1 MNAFLR
7 YTVLRVLIF
16 FGCVLALW
24 LAGLRDEEQ
33 LLLLV
38 VLAAL
43 ASMAISYVALRRFRQ
58 DYSTQ
63 LSASIERR
71 AAARREKGGDRRTD
85 EQAEDEE
92 VVVRPSTSEGAA
104 PRRTED
110 DDFR

>member
-7 YTVLRVLIF
+7 YTVLRLLIF

-24 LAGLRDEEQ
+24 LAGLRSEEQ

-63 LSASIERR
+63 LSETIERR

-92 VVVRPSTSEGAA
+92 VTVRPSTAA
-104 PRRTED
+104 RQTAAED

>member
-7 YTVLRVLIF
+7 YTVLRLLIF

-58 DYSTQ
+58 DYSAQ
-63 LSASIERR
+63 LSETIERR

-92 VVVRPSTSEGAA
+92 VIVRPSTAA
-104 PRRTED
+104 RPATAED

>member
-7 YTVLRVLIF
+7 YTVLRLLIF

-24 LAGLRDEEQ
+24 LAGLRSEEQ

-63 LSASIERR
+63 LSETIERR

-92 VVVRPSTSEGAA
+92 VTVRPSTSARPAA
-104 PRRTED
+104 AED